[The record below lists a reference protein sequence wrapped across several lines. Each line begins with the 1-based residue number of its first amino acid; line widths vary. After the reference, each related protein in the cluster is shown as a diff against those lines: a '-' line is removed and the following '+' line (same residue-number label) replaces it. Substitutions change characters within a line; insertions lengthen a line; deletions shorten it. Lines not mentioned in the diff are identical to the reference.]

1 MNKVYLIA
9 LGAFFAGTAEL
20 IISGILSMLAASV
33 GISIAQAGMLV
44 TAYSIGFAVGTPILI
59 ALTSRINRKRL
70 MMVSLLAFS
79 LSNLIF
85 AFSSHYAFL
94 MSIRVIVGISAGV
107 FCVIALG
114 SITKLV
120 RDNQLG
126 NAMGTIALAFSFSMV
141 LGVPIGAVMSKLWG
155 WESIFYALA
164 IGGLFVLLPLQRSL
178 PDIPADKPEP
188 FLQQFTVLKNVS
200 VAGPLLLSMLL
211 GAGNS
216 VMLTYIAPFVEH
228 ALKLSSDA
236 PSVVLLAVGVVG
248 IAGSKLGGI
257 GIDRYGSVRMMIIG
271 LSGSFLSLVAMPL
284 FADISPAI
292 SLALIGIWG
301 FSIFSAVP
309 AVNAYIVRTAPS
321 SVSFIL
327 SLNTSVTHLGLA
339 IGASA
344 GGWLVRL
351 NDKANALYLPWL
363 ASLFVLLALTAAVL
377 SVQNHK
383 MRVRLVQKVQQRST
397 N

>member
-9 LGAFFAGTAEL
+9 LAAFFAATAEL
-20 IISGILSMLAASV
+20 VISGILSMLAASV

-44 TAYSIGFAVGTPILI
+44 TAYSIGFAVGTPMVI
-59 ALTSRINRKRL
+59 ALTSRMSRKRL
-70 MMVSLLAFS
+70 MLISLLAFS
-79 LSNLIF
+79 ISSLAF
-85 AFSSHYAFL
+85 ALGSHYVIL
-94 MSIRVIVGISAGV
+94 MAIRVIVGASAGV

-114 SITKLV
+114 SVAKLV
-120 RDNQLG
+120 KANQLG

-164 IGGLFVLLPLQRSL
+164 IGGLLVILPLHLRL
-178 PDIPADKPEP
+178 PDLAADKPEP

-236 PSVVLLAVGVVG
+236 PSAVLLAVGVIG

-257 GIDRYGSVRMMIIG
+257 GIDRYGSVRVMLIS
-271 LSGSFLSLVAMPL
+271 LAVTFLSLAAMPL
-284 FADISPAI
+284 FADIAPAI
-292 SLALIGIWG
+292 SLALIGVWG

-309 AVNAYIVRTAPS
+309 AINAFIVRTAPS

-327 SLNTSVTHLGLA
+327 SMNTSVTHLGLA
-339 IGASA
+339 LGAST
-344 GGWLVRL
+344 GGWLIRWK
-351 NDKANALYLPWL
+351 DQALYHPWL
-363 ASLFVLLALTAAVL
+363 AALFVLLAFTIAAL
-377 SVQNHK
+377 SIQYQ
-383 MRVRLVQKVQQRST
+383 RASIRLMQQRST
-397 N
+397 SQ

>member
-9 LGAFFAGTAEL
+9 IGAFFAATAEL
-20 IISGILSMLAASV
+20 VISGIMSMFAASA

-44 TAYSIGFAVGTPILI
+44 TAYSIGFAIGTPILI
-59 ALTSRINRKRL
+59 ALTSRMNRKRL
-70 MMVSLLAFS
+70 MLVSLLAFS
-79 LSNLIF
+79 LSSLAF
-85 AFSSHYAFL
+85 ALGSHYAIL
-94 MSIRVIVGISAGV
+94 MAIRVIVGASAGV

-114 SITKLV
+114 SVTKLV
-120 RDNQLG
+120 RQNQLG

-164 IGGLFVLLPLQRSL
+164 IGSLLVIVLLHWSL
-178 PDIPADKPEP
+178 PDIAADEPEP
-188 FLQQFTVLKNVS
+188 FLQQFKVLKNVS

-216 VMLTYIAPFVEH
+216 AMLTYIAPFVEH
-228 ALKLSSDA
+228 ALKLSSEA

-257 GIDRYGSVRMMIIG
+257 GIDRYGSVRMMLVG
-271 LSGSFLSLVAMPL
+271 LAAIFLSLIAMPL

-292 SLALIGIWG
+292 SLALIGVWG
-301 FSIFSAVP
+301 FSMFSTVP
-309 AVNAYIVRTAPS
+309 AINAYIVRTAPS

-327 SLNTSVTHLGLA
+327 SMNTSVTHLGLA
-339 IGASA
+339 LGASA
-344 GGWLVRL
+344 GGWLIQW
-351 NDKANALYLPWL
+351 NDQALYHPWL
-363 ASLFVLLALTAAVL
+363 AAVFILLALTIAVV
-377 SVQNHK
+377 SIQKHK
-383 MRVRLVQKVQQRST
+383 VLVRLARQVQQRST